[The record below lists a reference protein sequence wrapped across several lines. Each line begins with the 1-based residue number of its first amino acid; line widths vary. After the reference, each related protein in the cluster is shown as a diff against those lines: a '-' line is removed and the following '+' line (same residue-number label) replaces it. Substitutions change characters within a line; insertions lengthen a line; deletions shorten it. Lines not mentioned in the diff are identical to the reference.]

1 MIPGS
6 SSRLLLL
13 RQLIALAAGFVLLFG
28 FAGCRKRNSEA
39 VIIGKEYVAA
49 MEISTTPKA
58 DNNASP
64 IEPVSGDS
72 PKQPAGSDGL
82 VTGEPEESTRM
93 DDQGPAQDPRATDH
107 DQWIVNVRM
116 TNSARKIDVRVEPPQ
131 WEN

>member
-6 SSRLLLL
+6 PNRLLLL
-13 RQLIALAAGFVLLFG
+13 RQLIALAAGLVLLSG
-28 FAGCRKRNSEA
+28 FAGCWKRNGEA

-49 MEISTTPKA
+49 MEISATPKA

-64 IEPVSGDS
+64 IEPVTGDS
-72 PKQPAGSDGL
+72 PKQLAGSDDL
-82 VTGEPEESTRM
+82 ATVEPEESTGV

-116 TNSARKIDVRVEPPQ
+116 TNNARKIDVRVEPPQ
-131 WEN
+131 